1 MTELTLKPFEQREI
15 ANKAVQA
22 LAAGSALIN
31 RSYLAELENYR
42 VMPLE
47 SAAMRFNRDADAR
60 IFRLERIVQEN
71 RQSVLESATAAYMA
85 LGAAGYAV
93 FLLLDSNAQET
104 RLYLGVR
111 GEPGKSLGRTAG
123 ELLAKNFEGHFG
135 GSLLVNLPGDQVK
148 TLLDKIEQAEQKSIT
163 AVTSVPALTTDDRDA
178 FMQGLE
184 RFIDA
189 AEGTKYQAMVLA
201 EPVAAHNLNLVR
213 AGYEQVATQL
223 SPLQKSQLSYGEQ
236 ESDSVGLSLTKGLSD
251 SLGESLGLT
260 TTTGTSST
268 VTDGTSESASD
279 KVASGKVAA
288 AIGGSLMVVGS
299 AIGTLGGPVGAVF
312 GSAIGSAM
320 GNALSTA
327 YGKTVTTGSSH
338 STSTGTTESSSESK
352 TTTSTRTTSES
363 ESQSLNK
370 TQGVTRQFSIEE
382 NNKSIERLLKKIDG
396 HLERIDEAQTYGGW
410 NAAAYFVGES
420 IASSESLASI
430 FLGLIRGGK
439 SNHEDFALTTW
450 KKTQDKKEVA
460 KWLAN
465 LSHPHLQP
473 NFHASIPVHFL
484 TPATLVSGK
493 EVAILLGL
501 PRHSTST
508 VSVLEV
514 QPFGRRVQR
523 LELNEKGDIKEVSAP
538 RTLQLGQIRHLWKD
552 TPQVIELDIDQ
563 LTSHV
568 FVSGSTGAGKSNTV
582 YALLDQLHQNG
593 ASFMVIEPA
602 KGEYKHVFG
611 SRADVRVL
619 GTNPRESE
627 LLRIN
632 PFAFPAGIHVLEH
645 IDRLVEIF
653 NVCWPM
659 YAAMPAVLKDAMLQ
673 VYEWVGWD
681 LDDST
686 NRYGDNLFPT
696 FADLLLT
703 LKKVIDESAYSQEV
717 KSNYEGSL
725 ATRIKSL
732 TNGLNGQIF
741 SAHEIDATALFDSN
755 VIVDLSRVGSAET
768 KSLIMGVLIMRLSE
782 YRMSQGGINSPLKHV
797 TVLEEAHNILRK
809 SPEGGAE
816 GANVQG
822 KSVEMLTNAI
832 AEMRTYGES
841 FIIADQS
848 PNAVD
853 IAAIRNTN
861 TKIIMRLPD
870 EVDRRLLGKS
880 AALKDEQLEEI
891 ARLPK
896 GVAVVY
902 QNDWLEPV
910 LCRIQKFEGRESEY
924 HYQPNTS
931 TPPYKRADFNREML
945 KFLLARRAPLDAPNL
960 GIIEWGLRALPLSTQ
975 CRIELYG
982 ALKAYKDDSFEL
994 WTRFDALSKLVV
1006 DLLGCRDAV
1015 REASKKARDNA
1026 DFTLRLRELLPSGTQ
1041 AFELAACQCLVKDLS
1056 LQWTELERV
1065 YASWVVEVKSTLEK
1079 PIIEQMGV
1087 Q

>member
-1 MTELTLKPFEQREI
+1 MTELALKPFEQREI
-15 ANKAVQA
+15 AGKAVQA

-31 RSYLAELENYR
+31 RSYLAELENYQ

-47 SAAMRFNRDADAR
+47 PATTRFNRDADTR
-60 IFRLERIVQEN
+60 IFRVERIVQEN

-93 FLLLDSNAQET
+93 FLLLDSDARET
-104 RLYLGVR
+104 HLYLGVR

-135 GSLLVNLPGDQVK
+135 GSLLTNLPGDQVK
-148 TLLDKIEQAEQKSIT
+148 TLLGKIEQAERKSIT

-189 AEGTKYQAMVLA
+189 AEGTLYQAMILA
-201 EPVAAHNLNLVR
+201 EPVAAHNLNVVR

-223 SPLQKSQLSYGEQ
+223 SPLQKRQLSYGEQ

-268 VTDGTSESASD
+268 VTDGTSESTSD
-279 KVASGKVAA
+279 KTTGGKVAA
-288 AIGGSLMVVGS
+288 ALSGSLAVAGS
-299 AIGTLGGPVGAVF
+299 AIGMLGGPGGAVL
-312 GSAIGSAM
+312 GSAVGSAV
-320 GNALSTA
+320 GNVLSTA
-327 YGKTVTTGSSH
+327 FGKTVTTGSSY
-338 STSTGTTESSSESK
+338 STSTGTTESTSESR
-352 TTTSTRTTSES
+352 TTTTTRTISES

-370 TQGVTRQFSIEE
+370 TQGITRQFSIEE

-410 NAAAYFVGES
+410 NAAAYFFGES

-508 VSVLEV
+508 VSVLEA

-523 LELNEKGDIKEVSAP
+523 LELNEKGDIKEISAP

-563 LTSHV
+563 FTSHV
-568 FVSGSTGAGKSNTV
+568 FVSGSTGSGKSNAV
-582 YALLDQLHQNG
+582 YTLLDQLHQKG
-593 ASFMVIEPA
+593 VSFMVIEPA
-602 KGEYKHVFG
+602 KGEYKHIFG
-611 SRADVRVL
+611 TRSDVRVL

-632 PFAFPAGIHVLEH
+632 PFAFPTKVHVLEH

-673 VYEWVGWD
+673 VYEQVGWD
-681 LDDST
+681 LDNST
-686 NRYGDNLFPT
+686 SRYGDKLFPT
-696 FADLLLT
+696 FGDLLIT

-741 SAHEIDATALFDSN
+741 TANEINAATLFDGN
-755 VIVDLSRVGSAET
+755 VIVDLSRVGSTET
-768 KSLIMGVLIMRLSE
+768 KALIMGVLIMRISE
-782 YRMSQGGINSPLKHV
+782 HRISQGGMNSPLKHV

-809 SPEGGAE
+809 STEGGTE

-910 LCRIQKFEGRESEY
+910 LCRIQKFEGKESEY
-924 HYQPNTS
+924 RYQPDTS
-931 TPPYKRADFNREML
+931 ASPYRRADFNREIL
-945 KFLLARRAPLDAPNL
+945 KLLLARRVPLDAPDL
-960 GIIEWGLRALPLSTQ
+960 SIIEWGLKTQPLTTQ
-975 CRIELYG
+975 CRIELYL
-982 ALKAYKDDSFEL
+982 ALKACKDDSFDL
-994 WTRFDALSKLVV
+994 WKRFDRLSTLVV
-1006 DLLGCRDAV
+1006 DLLGCRAAV
-1015 REASKKARDNA
+1015 REASKQACDNA
-1026 DFTLRLRELLPSGTQ
+1026 DFTLRLRSLLPFGSQ
-1041 AFELAACQCLVKDLS
+1041 ALELAACQCLVKDLS
-1056 LQWTELERV
+1056 LHQAELEHV
-1065 YASWVVEVKSTLEK
+1065 YTSWVEHIK
-1079 PIIEQMGV
+1079 PTIGQGGV

>member
-1 MTELTLKPFEQREI
+1 RRGAIRTSQGRIL
-15 ANKAVQA
+15 A
-22 LAAGSALIN
+22 LLGRGSYYAG
-31 RSYLAELENYR
+31 RFTFWYL
-42 VMPLE
+42 
-47 SAAMRFNRDADAR
+47 
-60 IFRLERIVQEN
+60 VQEN
-71 RQSVLESATAAYMA
+71 RQSVLESVTAAYMA

-93 FLLLDSNAQET
+93 FLLLDSDALET

-111 GEPGKSLGRTAG
+111 GDPGKSLGRTAG

-148 TLLDKIEQAEQKSIT
+148 TLLDKIEHAEQKSIT

-201 EPVAAHNLNLVR
+201 EPVAAHNLNVVR

-223 SPLQKSQLSYGEQ
+223 SPLQKRQLSYGEQ

-268 VTDGTSESASD
+268 VTDGTSESTSD
-279 KVASGKVAA
+279 KTTGGKVAA
-288 AIGGSLMVVGS
+288 LGGSLAVAGS
-299 AIGTLGGPVGAVF
+299 AVGMLAGPGGAVF
-312 GSAIGSAM
+312 GSAISSAM
-320 GNALSTA
+320 GSVLSTA
-327 YGKTVTTGSSH
+327 FGKTVTTGSSH
-338 STSTGTTESSSESK
+338 STSTGTTESTSESK
-352 TTTSTRTTSES
+352 TTNTTRTISES

-382 NNKSIERLLKKIDG
+382 NNKSIERLLTKIDG

-420 IASSESLASI
+420 VASSESLASI

-439 SNHEDFALTTW
+439 SSHEDFALTTW

-508 VSVLEV
+508 VSVLEA

-568 FVSGSTGAGKSNTV
+568 FVSGSTGSGKSNTV
-582 YALLDQLHQNG
+582 YTLLDQLHRKG

-627 LLRIN
+627 LLRIS
-632 PFAFPAGIHVLEH
+632 PFAFPPEIHVLEH

-673 VYEWVGWD
+673 VYEQVGWD
-681 LDDST
+681 LNESA
-686 NRYGDNLFPT
+686 NRYGDKLFPT
-696 FADLLLT
+696 FADLLVT
-703 LKKVIDESAYSQEV
+703 LKKVIDKSAYSQEV

-755 VIVDLSRVGSAET
+755 VIVDLSRIGSAET

-782 YRMSQGGINSPLKHV
+782 YRMSQGGMNSPLKHV

-822 KSVEMLTNAI
+822 KSVEMLANAI

-870 EVDRRLLGKS
+870 EADRRLLGKS

-910 LCRIQKFEGRESEY
+910 LCRIQKFEGKESEY
-924 HYQPNTS
+924 RYQPDTS
-931 TPPYKRADFNREML
+931 APPYKRADFNLEML

-960 GIIEWGLRALPLSTQ
+960 SIIEWGLKTLPLTTQ
-975 CRIELYG
+975 CRIELYR
-982 ALKAYKDDSFEL
+982 ALKACKDDSFEL
-994 WTRFDALSKLVV
+994 WTRFDRLSTLVV

-1015 REASKKARDNA
+1015 REASKQARDNA
-1026 DFTLRLRELLPSGTQ
+1026 DFTLRLRSLLSFGSQ
-1041 AFELAACQCLVKDLS
+1041 ALELAACQCLVKDLN
-1056 LQWTELERV
+1056 LYQTELERV
-1065 YASWVVEVKSTLEK
+1065 YASWVEEVKSTIEK
-1079 PIIEQMGV
+1079 PVINQGSV